1 MGEVNRGAYLG
12 ARRETW
18 QGLEVHC
25 RGATRGGVVLLVVT
39 WWWVSWAS
47 LQKSFNNMHKL
58 DEDGTETSVGGGGE
72 FDICKGSC

>member
-1 MGEVNRGAYLG
+1 MAGAGSPSSRSYEG
-12 ARRETW
+12 RCGSSSRDM
-18 QGLEVHC
+18 
-25 RGATRGGVVLLVVT
+25 VVGQL
-39 WWWVSWAS
+39 AS